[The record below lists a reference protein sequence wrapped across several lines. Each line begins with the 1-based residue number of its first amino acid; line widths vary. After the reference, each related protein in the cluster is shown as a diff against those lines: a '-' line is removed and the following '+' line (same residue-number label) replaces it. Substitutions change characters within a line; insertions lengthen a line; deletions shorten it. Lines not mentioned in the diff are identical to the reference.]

1 MLFSGVEF
9 TVLDQLLW
17 AIRVM
22 SKQQQQPLSKIVQ
35 TGQIFPFR
43 SKLPQI
49 DQSAFVAQNATIIGD
64 VELAAS
70 VGVWYGCVIRGD
82 VNEIRIGQGTNIQ
95 DLTMIHC
102 AERGQ
107 GTYLGSGIT
116 VGHSAV
122 LHACTVEDN
131 AFIGIQACVMDDCIV
146 EKGAMVAA
154 GALVTPG
161 KIVKSNEVWA
171 GSPAKKLRDINK
183 NDLDFFEV
191 NRERYQRLAREY
203 NLEQYQK

>member
-1 MLFSGVEF
+1 MN
-9 TVLDQLLW
+9 
-17 AIRVM
+17 
-22 SKQQQQPLSKIVQ
+22 KQPDKPDSNPAP
-35 TGQIFPFR
+35 TGQIHPYR
-43 SKLPQI
+43 GKLPRI
-49 DQSAFVAQNATIIGD
+49 HPRSFIAQNATIIGD
-64 VELAAS
+64 VEIAAD

-82 VNEIRIGQGTNIQ
+82 VNEIKIGRGTNIQ

-107 GTYLGSGIT
+107 GTYLGTGIT

-146 EKGAMVAA
+146 EQGAMVAA

-161 KIVKSNEVWA
+161 KIVKANEVWA
-171 GSPAKKLRDINK
+171 GSPAKKLRDINQ
-183 NDLDFFEV
+183 NDLDFFEI
-191 NRERYQRLAREY
+191 NRDRYERLAREY
-203 NLEQYQK
+203 KIEQYQQ